1 MNLRT
6 SQLNNSRI
14 KYYIIIILT
23 CFEDQEIV
31 FGSQLIRHSFF
42 LLLRMVIEM
51 KFGASLSQ
59 PTR

>member
-14 KYYIIIILT
+14 KYNIIIILT

-31 FGSQLIRHSFF
+31 FGSQLIRHSF

-51 KFGASLSQ
+51 KF
-59 PTR
+59 